1 MQRTALSGR
10 TPVFHR
16 GTHEATN
23 AQMKPMKILYRLLLL
38 QLTGGILLLAPLQA
52 SPQAEQDAERARSG
66 LQVLYDF
73 NLSAGPVVKDR
84 SGAGRPI
91 DLAISGSSA
100 VRRSGGSLEVRSKT
114 RIQSG
119 KEASRLVESVR
130 NSGAVSIEA
139 WIRPSKTTLDG
150 PARILTLSQDSTNRN
165 FTLGQERDRYVL
177 RLRTTKTSSNGL
189 PSLDSSNRSLTPSV
203 THFVYTRTRSGL
215 ARIYINGKKNVEK
228 NIGGSLSNW
237 DGAYRLALADEL
249 SGGRPWLGTYY
260 LVAIYNRDLSPAE
273 VERNFKAGP
282 GAKASPAL
290 AARQKLT
297 ASEKL
302 FDQHIAP
309 LLSRHC
315 LECHDASTKKGKLDL
330 SAKDPAFSGGKNGK
344 VIIPGKSLASSLW
357 KLVENDKMPK
367 KRPSLSKEEKKQL
380 RDWIDSGSVWV
391 GEEIDPL
398 AHTRD
403 RRSGGTWLQR
413 LTIDEYIETVRDS
426 LGVDVAEEARKILP
440 RDQRAD
446 GFSNTAYN
454 LTVDLKHV
462 ESYAKLARVIVEKMD
477 VVKFSTRFAKKQ
489 KLIDDDMR
497 DLIAKMGRWILRGP
511 LQEREVVSYRGIST
525 TVASAGGD
533 YRECV
538 ELIIEAML
546 QSPRFIYRI
555 ENQRGDG
562 QLWPVGEYE
571 LASRLSYILWG
582 SSPDQELLKAADE
595 GKLTDR
601 KVLGA
606 QVQRM
611 LNNPRARKQ
620 SSRFIGEWLNLDR
633 LDNMAPS
640 RKLFPGWE
648 RELAEDMRRETLAFF
663 DDVVWEQ
670 RRPFWDLL
678 NAQFTFATPRL
689 AEHYGIEARGKG
701 LARYELASVPGRGG
715 LLTQGSLLTIGG
727 DEASMVT
734 RGLFILTELLRSN
747 VKDPP
752 PGTDTTPVPARPGL
766 TKRAISEKR
775 IADASCGG
783 CHSKFEPLA
792 FALEKYDGLGSRH
805 DRDEHGN
812 LLREDGKIS
821 LPGNGKTIHYRTTAE
836 LMDLLA
842 GSERVRETLA
852 WKLAQFALGR
862 PLLGSDRR
870 ILGGIYAAARKNGG
884 SYQELMTAIVLSDLV
899 TSTRTES
906 E

>member
-1 MQRTALSGR
+1 
-10 TPVFHR
+10 
-16 GTHEATN
+16 
-23 AQMKPMKILYRLLLL
+23 
-38 QLTGGILLLAPLQA
+38 
-52 SPQAEQDAERARSG
+52 
-66 LQVLYDF
+66 
-73 NLSAGPVVKDR
+73 
-84 SGAGRPI
+84 
-91 DLAISGSSA
+91 
-100 VRRSGGSLEVRSKT
+100 
-114 RIQSG
+114 
-119 KEASRLVESVR
+119 
-130 NSGAVSIEA
+130 
-139 WIRPSKTTLDG
+139 
-150 PARILTLSQDSTNRN
+150 
-165 FTLGQERDRYVL
+165 
-177 RLRTTKTSSNGL
+177 
-189 PSLDSSNRSLTPSV
+189 
-203 THFVYTRTRSGL
+203 
-215 ARIYINGKKNVEK
+215 
-228 NIGGSLSNW
+228 NW
-237 DGAYRLALADEL
+237 NGAYRLALADEL

-260 LVAIYNRDLSPAE
+260 LVAVYNRDLSPAE
-273 VERNFKAGP
+273 VERNFKAGSE
-282 GAKASPAL
+282 AKASPAL
-290 AARQKLT
+290 AAKRKLT

-330 SAKDPAFSGGKNGK
+330 SAKGPAFSGGKNGK
-344 VIIPGKSLASSLW
+344 VIIPGKALASSLW

-380 RDWIDSGSVWV
+380 RNWIDSGSVWV

-403 RRSGGTWLQR
+403 KRSGGIWLQR
-413 LTIDEYIETVRDS
+413 LTMAEYIETVRDS

-440 RDQRAD
+440 GDQRAD

-462 ESYAKLARVIVEKMD
+462 ESYAKLARIIVEKMD
-477 VVKFSTRFAKKQ
+477 VVKFSTRFAKRQ

-511 LQEREVVSYRGIST
+511 LQEHEVVSYRGIST

-533 YRECV
+533 YKECV

-546 QSPRFIYRI
+546 QSPRFIYRV

-562 QLWPVGEYE
+562 QLWPAGEYE

-582 SSPDQELLKAADE
+582 SSPDQELLKAAGE
-595 GKLTDR
+595 GKLTDQ
-601 KVLGA
+601 KFLSA
-606 QVQRM
+606 QVRRM
-611 LNNPRARKQ
+611 LNDPRARKQ

-633 LDNMAPS
+633 LDNMSPS
-640 RKLFPGWE
+640 RKLFPEWE

-678 NAQFTFATPRL
+678 NAQVTFATPRL
-689 AEHYGIEARGKG
+689 AKHYGIEARGKG
-701 LARYELASVPGRGG
+701 LVRYELASVPGRGG

-775 IADASCGG
+775 VADASCGG

-792 FALEKYDGLGSRH
+792 FGLEKYDGLGSRH

-812 LLREDGKIS
+812 PLREDGKIS
-821 LPGNGKTIHYRTTAE
+821 LPGSGKTIHYRTTAE

-842 GSERVRETLA
+842 GNERVRETLA

-862 PLLGSDRR
+862 SLIGSDRR
-870 ILGGIYAAARKNGG
+870 ILGEIYAAARKNGG
-884 SYQELMTAIVLSDLV
+884 SYQDLMTAIVLSDLV